1 MGNGHGGSR
10 VNYLAMLEF
19 ENASG
24 RGLTK
29 PTKVENYS
37 TQTPVTEPA
46 SNFVGFG
53 APSSGAFQN
62 SRSEPPT
69 FRHWRVRDPDGRTWE
84 LSRHPPA
91 THAEVAES
99 WPPGSVLAPVPD
111 PPTQPDSPPLDGAL
125 EARIRA
131 WLDSIGEADPA
142 IIGEVL
148 DLCADDPAI
157 LEMYLGLAGDVP
169 DELPSRDVKCCGT
182 CARYRRT
189 SHPHLGHCQAGEP
202 EPAGGLWDSDLRS
215 CDQWEAKP

>member
-1 MGNGHGGSR
+1 M
-10 VNYLAMLEF
+10 NYLPSIEF

-99 WPPGSVLAPVPD
+99 WPVGSVLEPIPD
-111 PPTQPDSPPLDGAL
+111 DPTECPGPPLPGRQ
-125 EARIRA
+125 EGEIRR
-131 WLDSIGEADPA
+131 WLAAIGEENPEQIA
-142 IIGEVL
+142 EVIDRCRQDSSAL
-148 DLCADDPAI
+148 AYFLGRVDDLP
-157 LEMYLGLAGDVP
+157 E
-169 DELPSRDVKCCGT
+169 
-182 CARYRRT
+182 T
-189 SHPHLGHCQAGEP
+189 SGPV
-202 EPAGGLWDSDLRS
+202 R
-215 CDQWEAKP
+215 